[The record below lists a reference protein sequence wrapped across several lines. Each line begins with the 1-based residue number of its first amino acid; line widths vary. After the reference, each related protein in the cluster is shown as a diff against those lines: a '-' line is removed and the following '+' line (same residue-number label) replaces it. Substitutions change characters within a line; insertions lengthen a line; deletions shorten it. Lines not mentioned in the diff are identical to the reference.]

1 MGRGTMY
8 TIREVVVVVVVI
20 GEQEKWPRSSFLLQ
34 RLLWHLHNNTS
45 LHFLGAAVHSEN
57 GTT

>member
-1 MGRGTMY
+1 MY